1 MRRKKVIMKISL
13 REKTAYSVG
22 SIGNNLING
31 LMTTYLIVF
40 YTDYMLLPAFTISIL
55 FLTAKIWDGINDPI
69 MGIIIDNTNTRFG
82 KFRPYLLFMP
92 LIVGIFTVLC
102 FFNPGLGVTGNTVW
116 AFVTFIL
123 FGMSFTAMDIPYW
136 AMTPSLTQDT
146 DERSKIVTMSRTFA
160 MAGFFIAV
168 VAVYPILVDSF
179 GGGSRGWTLT
189 AALFSVVGILL
200 TLLTFFNTKER
211 IVVKR
216 KKRQTLSDV
225 RILMKANTPL
235 LILMIAL
242 FAVEVSNITKIVFP
256 VYYFEHNL
264 QMKGILPV
272 FLAVYALS
280 SLTGGIIS
288 PFISKKTGKK
298 RCAIAGVI
306 VMGLSGI
313 LHYLSGYSSLLPI
326 IIFNGIGALGFGASN
341 IAMMSMLTDTV
352 EYGEWKTGN
361 RAEGMVY
368 STNVFKSKMAAAL
381 GGVIGSAALG
391 AFGYKAGIV
400 LPESTLGGIHMMIS
414 LVPGLLALSGIIPL
428 LKYKLTEAKY
438 EKILQLNLR
447 EKEKV

>member
-1 MRRKKVIMKISL
+1 MKISL
-13 REKTAYSVG
+13 KEKTAYSVG

-31 LMTTYLIVF
+31 MMGTYLIVF

-69 MGIIIDNTNTRFG
+69 MGMIIDNTNTRFG

-102 FFNPGLGVTGNTVW
+102 FVNPGLGTTGNTVW
-116 AFVTFIL
+116 AFATFIL
-123 FGMSFTAMDIPYW
+123 FGMGFTAMDIPYW
-136 AMTPSLTQDT
+136 SMTPALTQDI

-160 MAGFFIAV
+160 IAGFFIAV

-179 GGGSRGWTLT
+179 GGGNKGWTLT
-189 AALFSVVGILL
+189 AALFSVIGIIL
-200 TLLTFFNTKER
+200 TLITFFNTKER

-216 KKRQTLSDV
+216 KKRQSLSDV
-225 RILMKANTPL
+225 RMLMKANTPL
-235 LILMIAL
+235 LILMLAL
-242 FAVEVSNITKIVFP
+242 FAIEVSNITKIVFP

-272 FLAVYALS
+272 FLGIYALS
-280 SLTGGIIS
+280 TLTGGILS

-298 RCAIAGVI
+298 TCAIAGVI
-306 VMGLSGI
+306 VMGLSGF
-313 LHYLSGYSSLLPI
+313 LHYFSGYSSILPI
-326 IIFNGIGALGFGASN
+326 IVFNGIGALGFGAAN

-391 AFGYKAGIV
+391 AFGYKAGIA
-400 LPESTLGGIHMMIS
+400 LPESTLSGLHLMIS
-414 LVPGLLALSGIIPL
+414 LVPGALALAGIYPL
-428 LKYKLTEAKY
+428 LKYNLTEEKY
-438 EKILQLNLR
+438 EEILRMNTSMR
-447 EKEKV
+447 EEA

>member
-1 MRRKKVIMKISL
+1 MKIPL
-13 REKTAYSVG
+13 REKAAYSVG

-40 YTDYMLLPAFTISIL
+40 YTDYLLLPAFTISIL

-69 MGIIIDNTNTRFG
+69 MGMIIDNTNTRFG

-102 FFNPGLGVTGNTVW
+102 FLNPRLGVTGNTVW

-136 AMTPSLTQDT
+136 AMTPALTQDI

-168 VAVYPILVDSF
+168 VAAYPILVDSF
-179 GGGSRGWTLT
+179 GGGSSGWTRT
-189 AALFSVVGILL
+189 AVLFSVVGIIL
-200 TLLTFFNTKER
+200 TLITFFNTKER

-216 KKRQTLSDV
+216 KKKQTLSDV
-225 RILMKANTPL
+225 LKHMKANTPL

-242 FAVEVSNITKIVFP
+242 FAVEVSNITKIIFP

-264 QMKGILPV
+264 QMKGMLPV
-272 FLAVYALS
+272 FLAVYAMS
-280 SLTGGIIS
+280 SLIGGIIS
-288 PFISKKTGKK
+288 PFISRIFGKK

-306 VMGLSGI
+306 VMGLAGV
-313 LHYLSGYSSLLPI
+313 LHYFIGYSSLLPI

-361 RAEGMVY
+361 RTEGMVY
-368 STNVFKSKMAAAL
+368 STNVFKSKMAAAI
-381 GGVIGSAALG
+381 GGVIGSSALG
-391 AFGYKAGIV
+391 IIGYKSGIL
-400 LPESTLGGIHMMIS
+400 LPESTLRGMHLMIS
-414 LVPGLLALSGIIPL
+414 FVPGLLALAGIIPL
-428 LKYKLTEAKY
+428 LKYTLTEEKY
-438 EKILQLNLR
+438 EEILQTNLS
-447 EKEKV
+447 